1 MQITGGDFM
10 GKPKRSTK
18 EEFSAYLRRAV
29 RNTTISYAK
38 DRDKINEH
46 EAGWEET
53 IENLEEMRDE
63 LVGDIGNI
71 LENLNGDHLFKQIT
85 DKTLLTILKNLSAL
99 HINVLCMRILY
110 EKSFDDIG
118 KMIGISGKKAENT
131 YYNAIKKIRRE
142 LGEGNDAGKRI

>member
-1 MQITGGDFM
+1 M

-29 RNTTISYAK
+29 KNTTISYAN
-38 DRDKINEH
+38 DRDKINQH
-46 EAGWEET
+46 EAGWEEA
-53 IENLEEMRDE
+53 IENAEEMRDE
-63 LVGDIGNI
+63 LVGDSSNI
-71 LENLNGDHLFKQIT
+71 LENLSGDHLFKQIT
-85 DKTLLTILKNLSAL
+85 DKTLLTILKNLSPL

-142 LGEGNDAGKRI
+142 LGGRK

>member
-29 RNTTISYAK
+29 KNTTISYAN
-38 DRDKINEH
+38 DRDKINQH
-46 EAGWEET
+46 EAGWEED
-53 IENLEEMRDE
+53 IENAEEMRDE
-63 LVGDIGNI
+63 LVRVSSNI

-142 LGEGNDAGKRI
+142 LGERKDAGKRI